1 MNAPS
6 HDVAATVVV
15 VGIVTCVIRII
26 VVIVVV
32 AGPIKS
38 ESAGKESSPMVEA
51 VVKPAAMEAAAVLET
66 VACKAAALKSCCT
79 NRA

>member
-6 HDVAATVVV
+6 HDVAGTVVV
-15 VGIVTCVIRII
+15 VGIAGSVIRKI

-38 ESAGKESSPMVEA
+38 KSAGKESSPMVEA
-51 VVKPAAMEAAAVLET
+51 AVEAAAMEAAAAMET
-66 VACKAAALKSCCT
+66 IACKAAALESCCT